1 MDIIDAKIL
10 EALQENSRIS
20 LKAIGDKINLSSP
33 SISERIKR
41 MENEGIITKYTTEVD
56 PAKLDI
62 TYSALINV
70 SMRARHHQEFY
81 KLIRASKNV
90 VDCYHVTGQY
100 CMVLKAHFRNAK
112 DLEHL
117 INQIQEFGET
127 NTSIILST
135 PLKRNLFDFNL
146 D

>member
-20 LKAIGDKINLSSP
+20 LKALGDKVNLSSP

-41 MENEGIITKYTTEVD
+41 MENDGIITKYTTEVD

-70 SMRARHHQEFY
+70 SMRAKHHQEFY
-81 KLIRASKNV
+81 KLIKASKNV

-112 DLEHL
+112 DLEIL
-117 INQIQEFGET
+117 INQIQAFGET